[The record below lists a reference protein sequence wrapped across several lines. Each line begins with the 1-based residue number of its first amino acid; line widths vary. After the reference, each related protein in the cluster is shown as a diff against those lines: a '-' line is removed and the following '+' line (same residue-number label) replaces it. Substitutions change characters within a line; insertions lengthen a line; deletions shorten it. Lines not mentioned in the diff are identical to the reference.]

1 MNVRLTM
8 IAHLLNIVKTM
19 NAETPVLTLFVAVR
33 QIVKLKRTEQY
44 VNVLLV
50 CKETHW
56 FLALKLDVLLALNV
70 LAMKNVIILRHRQ
83 VERSVSHCA
92 GKIHALLALLALQKI
107 TEKSVLVTTPFKA
120 TDIYLVQ
127 NVS

>member
-1 MNVRLTM
+1 MNVTVTM
-8 IAHLLNIVKTM
+8 VAHSLNIVKTM
-19 NAETPVLTLFVAVR
+19 NAETPVLTLIAAVR
-33 QIVKLKRTEQY
+33 HIVKLKHTEHY

-50 CKETHW
+50 CKVTHW

-83 VERSVSHCA
+83 VEKSVNHCA
-92 GKIHALLALLALQKI
+92 GEIHALQALLALQTI

-120 TDIYLVQ
+120 PDTYLVQ

>member
-33 QIVKLKRTEQY
+33 QAVKLKHIEQY

-50 CKETHW
+50 CKVTHW

-70 LAMKNVIILRHRQ
+70 LAMKNVIILRHRL
-83 VERSVSHCA
+83 V
-92 GKIHALLALLALQKI
+92 
-107 TEKSVLVTTPFKA
+107 EKSVNHYAGEMHALQARLAPQIIT
-120 TDIYLVQ
+120 
-127 NVS
+127 

>member
-19 NAETPVLTLFVAVR
+19 NAETPVLTLFVAAR
-33 QIVKLKRTEQY
+33 QIVKLKHTEQY

-50 CKETHW
+50 CKATHW

-70 LAMKNVIILRHRQ
+70 LAMKNAIILRDLQ
-83 VERSVSHCA
+83 VEKSVNHCA
-92 GKIHALLALLALQKI
+92 GKTHALQVLLALPII

-127 NVS
+127 NVR